1 MEEKLQDY
9 IKRKPNKEEF
19 QRQGYGKRLFGLLM
33 DFAKKNDYEIC
44 LETNK
49 ESNIALY
56 ESFGFQLV
64 ESLVYKKQLGHY
76 VMFFSPKAS
85 VSK

>member
-1 MEEKLQDY
+1 
-9 IKRKPNKEEF
+9 
-19 QRQGYGKRLFGLLM
+19 M

-85 VSK
+85 VNK